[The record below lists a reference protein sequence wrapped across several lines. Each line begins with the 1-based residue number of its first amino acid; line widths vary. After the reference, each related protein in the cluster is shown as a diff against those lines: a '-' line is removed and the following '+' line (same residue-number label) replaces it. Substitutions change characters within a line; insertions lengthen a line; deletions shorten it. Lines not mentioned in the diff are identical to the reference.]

1 MNPLE
6 KDSQPATKEDKI
18 GLNSALSPAEISITP
33 VKPEQKP
40 SRNVLLKQ
48 LKHNSQQYE
57 ANFQR
62 LFKAI
67 KTPEQDQYIAIEKE
81 LNQKDIALRKDL
93 GMYY

>member
-6 KDSQPATKEDKI
+6 KDSQPATKEVKT
-18 GLNSALSPAEISITP
+18 GLNSASPLAEISITP
-33 VKPEQKP
+33 VNTGKMPREA
-40 SRNVLLKQ
+40 LLKQ
-48 LKHNSQQYE
+48 LNQVSQQYE

-62 LFKAI
+62 LFKAVN
-67 KTPEQDQYIAIEKE
+67 TPEQDHYIQIEKE